1 MRKVIKTVVV
11 CLLLTVFFWSGA
23 LLSDRQRLQQ
33 DLIRLHVVANSDSVE
48 DQNRKLMVRDA
59 ITTSIQKDM
68 EDLMDVE
75 QAQQYLREKLPQI
88 QTIAENTLQALGC
101 TDAVT
106 VGLCKEAF
114 DTRVYDTFTL
124 PAGVYNALRIVIG
137 DGEGKNWWCVVF
149 PSLCI
154 PLSSESFAD
163 TAAGAGF
170 PEALNRTLTGE
181 DGYELRFAFLDAMG
195 KLENILFA
203 G

>member
-1 MRKVIKTVVV
+1 MRKAINAVVI
-11 CLLLTVFFWSGA
+11 CLLLTAFFWSGA
-23 LLSDRQRLQQ
+23 LLSDRQRLRE
-33 DLIRLHVVANSDSVE
+33 DLIRLHVVANSDCEE
-48 DQNRKLMVRDA
+48 DQERKLMVRDA
-59 ITTSIQKDM
+59 ITASIQKDM
-68 EDLMDVE
+68 ENLMDVE
-75 QAQQYLREKLPQI
+75 QAKQYLRKKLPYI
-88 QTIAENTLQALGC
+88 QTVAEKTLQALGC
-101 TDAVT
+101 SDAVT
-106 VGLCKEAF
+106 VSLCKESF

-154 PLSSESFAD
+154 PLSSQSFAD

-170 PEALNRTLTGE
+170 PEALNRTLAGE
-181 DGYELRFAFLDAMG
+181 DGYELRFAVLDAIG

>member
-1 MRKVIKTVVV
+1 MRKAINAVVI
-11 CLLLTVFFWSGA
+11 CLLLTAFFWSGA

-59 ITTSIQKDM
+59 ITASIQKDM
-68 EDLMDVE
+68 ENLMDVE
-75 QAQQYLREKLPQI
+75 QAKRYLREKLPYI
-88 QTIAENTLQALGC
+88 QTVAENTLQALGC
-101 TDAVT
+101 SDVVT
-106 VGLCKEAF
+106 VSLCKEAF

-149 PSLCI
+149 PALCI
-154 PLSSESFAD
+154 PLSSESFSD

-170 PEALNRTLTGE
+170 PETLNRTLIGE
-181 DGYELRFAFLDAMG
+181 EGYELRFALLDTMG
-195 KLENILFA
+195 RLENILFA